1 MGARTWPQPRW
12 VERQFAREPRVARR
26 LATSG
31 LEDTIPLEGVTKSKT
46 RNAKNWAILQIF
58 KEVVLGFLQI

>member
-1 MGARTWPQPRW
+1 MMRLEILLQASLQMSPRTPK
-12 VERQFAREPRVARR
+12 
-26 LATSG
+26 
-31 LEDTIPLEGVTKSKT
+31 EGVTKSKT